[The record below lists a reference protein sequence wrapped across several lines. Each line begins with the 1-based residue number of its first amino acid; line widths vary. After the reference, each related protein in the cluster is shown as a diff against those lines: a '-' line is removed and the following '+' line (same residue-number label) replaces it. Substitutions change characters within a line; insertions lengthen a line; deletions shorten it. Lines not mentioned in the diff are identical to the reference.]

1 MGVVMHVKVNEG
13 KDELGKALKQFSK
26 MVKKSE
32 LMQELKNREHFL
44 KPSKK
49 RIFKRQEA
57 LRRKK
62 REEKRLARQKKY
74 EN

>member
-1 MGVVMHVKVNEG
+1 MYVKVNEG
-13 KDELGKALKQFSK
+13 KDELGKALKQFNK

-32 LMQELKNREHFL
+32 LIQELRNRTHFL

-57 LRRKK
+57 LRRRK
-62 REEKRLARQKKY
+62 REQKRAERQKHY
-74 EN
+74 DN

>member
-1 MGVVMHVKVNEG
+1 MYVKVNEG
-13 KDELGKALKQFSK
+13 KDELGKALKQFNK

-32 LMQELKNREHFL
+32 LIQELRNREHFL

-57 LRRKK
+57 LRRRK
-62 REEKRLARQKKY
+62 REERRAARQKHY
-74 EN
+74 DN

>member
-1 MGVVMHVKVNEG
+1 MYIKVNDG
-13 KDELGKALKQFSK
+13 KDELNKALRQFSK

-32 LMQELKNREHFL
+32 LIQELKNREHFL

-57 LRRKK
+57 LRRRK
-62 REEKRLARQKKY
+62 REERRIARQKKY
-74 EN
+74 DN

>member
-1 MGVVMHVKVNEG
+1 MYVKVNEG
-13 KDELGKALKQFSK
+13 KDDLGKALKQFTK

-32 LMQELKNREHFL
+32 IMQELRNREHFL

-57 LRRKK
+57 LRRRK
-62 REEKRLARQKKY
+62 REERRAARQKHY
-74 EN
+74 DN